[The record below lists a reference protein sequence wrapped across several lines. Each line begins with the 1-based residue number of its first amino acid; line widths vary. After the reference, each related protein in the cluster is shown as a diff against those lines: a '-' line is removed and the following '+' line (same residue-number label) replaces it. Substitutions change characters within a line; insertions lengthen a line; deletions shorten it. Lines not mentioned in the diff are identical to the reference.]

1 MTIKRLDHY
10 FIYSRSLDR
19 TADFY
24 SNILG
29 LELGP
34 RPDFDFAGSWFY
46 LDGVPVV
53 HAGTADFA
61 GGYPDNGVKDTSK
74 LKNGTGRLDH
84 IAFRADNIQ
93 EFKDRLTKAEI
104 DFHTQEL
111 KDFNLT
117 QLFVK
122 DPDGLTIELNFFD
135 NEQTADSLKI
145 ETI

>member
-10 FIYSRSLDR
+10 FIYAQSLDR

-34 RPDFDFAGSWFY
+34 RPNFDFAGSWFY

-61 GGYPDNGVKDTSK
+61 GGYPDNEIKNKSN

-93 EFKDRLTKAEI
+93 EFEDKLTKAEI
-104 DFHTQEL
+104 DFHIQEV
-111 KDFNLT
+111 KNFNLT

-135 NEQTADSLKI
+135 NEQTADSLKT

>member
-24 SNILG
+24 ANILG

-61 GGYPDNGVKDTSK
+61 GGYPDNGVKDKSH